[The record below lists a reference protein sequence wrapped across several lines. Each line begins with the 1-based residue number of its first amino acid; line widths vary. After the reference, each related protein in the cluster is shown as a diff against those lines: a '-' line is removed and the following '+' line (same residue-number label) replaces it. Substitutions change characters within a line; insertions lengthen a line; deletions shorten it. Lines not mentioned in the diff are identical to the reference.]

1 MTTRPIGMTLCLRH
15 LAAGLLLALSLALSA
30 PAAAQDQSTPAAG
43 AAQSLPG
50 SFSPEQVEG
59 IERLIQQYLMN
70 NPQVLVE
77 SLNRFQQR
85 QRVADQQRKQQAVR
99 VHRKALYE
107 DPDTPV
113 FGNLEG
119 DVAIVEFFD
128 YRCPYCRKVA
138 PTIKKV
144 MEEDGKIRLVMKEF
158 PILGPKSV
166 QAARAALAA
175 AKQGKYEEFHWA
187 LMMKPGDMS
196 APHIR
201 QTARDVGL
209 DVKRLEDDMKSPDI
223 ERMIQINRQLATAL
237 SIQGTPAFVIG
248 NALVPG
254 AIDLPTLKRLVA
266 EARAN
271 AS

>member
-1 MTTRPIGMTLCLRH
+1 MTRNPTGKKLHLRH
-15 LAAGLLLALSLALSA
+15 LTAGLLFALSLALSA
-30 PAAAQDQSTPAAG
+30 PAAAQEQSTPVPG

-50 SFSPEQVEG
+50 GFSPEQVEG
-59 IERLIQQYLMN
+59 IERLIQQYLLD
-70 NPQVLVE
+70 NPEVLVE
-77 SLNRFQQR
+77 SLTRFQQR
-85 QRVADQQRKQQAVR
+85 QRIADQRRKQQAVG
-99 VHRKALYE
+99 VHRKALLE
-107 DPDTPV
+107 DRDAPV
-113 FGNLEG
+113 LGNPKG

-138 PTIKKV
+138 PTVKKV
-144 MEEDGKIRLVMKEF
+144 MEEDGNIRLVMKEF
-158 PILGPKSV
+158 PILGPQSV

-175 AKQGKYEEFHWA
+175 ARQGKYEEFHWA
-187 LMMKPGDMS
+187 LMTKPGDMS

-201 QTARDVGL
+201 KIAREVGL

-237 SIQGTPAFVIG
+237 GIQGTPAFVIG
-248 NALVPG
+248 NTVVPG
-254 AIDLPTLKRLVA
+254 AVDLATLKRLVA